1 MREPWR
7 GTFALSVRGEHYL
20 FTTGY
25 VPYWDEYPGPHVP
38 ALLQIGSAGDTDM
51 RERAKEIL
59 ALSKMNWNSAEGISR
74 NPITLS
80 FAKKVG
86 TIMTEMP
93 DNQTPNPSYRFY
105 M

>member
-1 MREPWR
+1 
-7 GTFALSVRGEHYL
+7 
-20 FTTGY
+20 
-25 VPYWDEYPGPHVP
+25 VP

-59 ALSKMNWNSAEGISR
+59 ALSKMNWNSADGISR
-74 NPITLS
+74 NPINLS

-93 DNQTPNPSYRFY
+93 DNQTSNPSYRFY